1 MPEIDKT
8 CRLPRYFQL
17 KTILLDNIGR
27 GAYPPGAPLPSIR
40 ELMAKY
46 RISFSTVNMALRE
59 LTNEKIV
66 YPEHGKGYFVCA
78 RDRKQSAA
86 KPLVLILSSMSK
98 SGVHNDIVAGIERIA
113 AARGYNLI
121 LKNSDR
127 NPAREKA
134 ILTALDLENTAGVLF
149 FPVFFQTGLAHIKK
163 FLQKRVPIVFVD
175 RYAPELAAYIDYVVP
190 ENRQGAYR
198 AIESLIK
205 LGHKNIAFLSA
216 RLGRNFTDERLAGF
230 KKALAEHGI
239 PLNEKLIRSADF
251 SNSWHNVGFRL
262 TEDLLKQRSKFTAI
276 FAINDSLAIGAI
288 RALKKHGLKT
298 PDDVSVMG
306 FGDDP
311 QAELFEVPLTT
322 VRQNQAEM
330 GEKAA
335 GLLIDKIGGRSKS
348 VRHIEVK
355 TALIVRASCGK
366 CGTER

>member
-1 MPEIDKT
+1 MKIDKT
-8 CRLPRYFQL
+8 CKLPRYFQL

-27 GAYPPGAPLPSIR
+27 GAYPAGAPLPSIR

-46 RISFSTVNMALRE
+46 GLSFSTVNMALRE
-59 LTNEKIV
+59 LTNEKIIF
-66 YPEHGKGYFVCA
+66 PEHGRGYFVCV
-78 RDRKQSAA
+78 RNQKSMDRR
-86 KPLVLILSSMSK
+86 PLTLILSSMSK
-98 SGVHNDIVAGIERIA
+98 SGVHNDIVAGMERVA
-113 AARGYNLI
+113 TARGYSLV

-127 NPAREKA
+127 NPAKEKA
-134 ILTALDLENTAGVLF
+134 VLTALDRENTAGVLF
-149 FPVFFQTGLAHIKK
+149 FPIFSQTGLAHIKK

-190 ENRQGAYR
+190 ENRQGAYQ
-198 AIESLIK
+198 AAEYLIK

-216 RLGRNFTDERLAGF
+216 RLGGNFTDERLAGF
-230 KKALAEHGI
+230 KKALADHGI
-239 PLNEKLIRSADF
+239 SLNEKLIRSADF
-251 SNSWHNVGFRL
+251 SNSWHDVGFKM
-262 TEDLLKQRSKFTAI
+262 TEDLLKQRSNFTAI
-276 FAINDSLAIGAI
+276 LAVNDSLAIGAI

-335 GLLIDKIGGRSKS
+335 GLLIDKIEDRSKS

-355 TALIVRASCGK
+355 TALVIRASCGK
-366 CGTER
+366 CGTEK